1 MASKS
6 TSTKAAQQAKVHD
19 QKLMRGRGGELHQTA
34 TGERYPYLQLRR
46 ALQFQTIRIR

>member
-6 TSTKAAQQAKVHD
+6 MSAKAAQQAKVHD
-19 QKLMRGRGGELHQTA
+19 QKLIRGQRRRVAPDCNEA
-34 TGERYPYLQLRR
+34 TYPYSQLRR